1 MGVYVTL
8 CIKRGERAARTS
20 ALVNSGY
27 EAEEPELHVPLA
39 LAKRLSFSLEA
50 LRGERYR
57 VVGADTLAYVLGQV
71 EVKLVLEDR
80 ETPWLTARAVS
91 VPGEHEVLISDVA
104 RRSPGDRD
112 RRAPLRSLEVER
124 PTLSATPT
132 AEPDSTSMVPLLDNL

>member
-1 MGVYVTL
+1 MGVYVPL

-39 LAKRLSFSLEA
+39 LAKKLSFSLEA

-91 VPGEHEVLISDVA
+91 VPGEHEVLISDALAEALGIEIVA
-104 RRSPGDRD
+104 PRSGLWRLSGDP
-112 RRAPLRSLEVER
+112 ALRKSVQPEYW
-124 PTLSATPT
+124 
-132 AEPDSTSMVPLLDNL
+132 PD